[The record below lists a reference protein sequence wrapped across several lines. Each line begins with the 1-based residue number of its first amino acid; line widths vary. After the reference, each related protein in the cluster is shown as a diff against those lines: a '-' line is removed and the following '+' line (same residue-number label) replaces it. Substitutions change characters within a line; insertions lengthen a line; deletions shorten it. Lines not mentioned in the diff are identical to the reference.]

1 MGVVEMSVNI
11 TNIDDWVLNILR
23 NNPDVFN
30 KTPIMIYNMSIV
42 QQRLDQLKQI
52 RNSKIYYQ
60 IKANPKD
67 EILKLVYNMGLNF
80 DCQSFNEIKKVIQLF
95 PDIDVT
101 SRISFGNTIKSKD
114 DIKKQYDVGVRLFA
128 TDSYE
133 DILHIATYQPQSN
146 IFIRLQID
154 SVVNVDDVEYPLTK
168 KFGVW
173 NVDTVVKLQTLQNEL
188 GLNVVGLSFHV
199 GSQNRNP
206 QNFEKQI
213 KYQKFVWTF
222 VKDTLGIDMK
232 LLNIGGGFPAYNYY
246 NTVPEIDLY
255 IDTIN
260 QQLDDILKLYPDITI
275 MVEPGRY
282 AVSDQ
287 QFLLTKVVLKRSK
300 QLNNTS
306 KTWIFVD
313 TNQFQFP
320 EQAFGVK
327 LKWIPYTNVCGKQFS
342 EETDTMIV
350 QGSSC
355 DSGDAFGELELPV
368 NIDTD
373 DYLIVLSTGQY
384 TTQYYGYYQDDED
397 GSRGF
402 NGFKPVKEIVI

>member
-1 MGVVEMSVNI
+1 
-11 TNIDDWVLNILR
+11 
-23 NNPDVFN
+23 
-30 KTPIMIYNMSIV
+30 MIYNMSIV

-52 RNSKIYYQ
+52 KNSKIYYQ

-67 EILKLVYNMGLNF
+67 EILKLVYDMGLNF

-146 IFIRLQID
+146 VFIRLQID

-168 KFGVW
+168 KFGVQ

-188 GLNVVGLSFHV
+188 GLNVIGLSFHV

-213 KYQKFVWTF
+213 KYQKFVWVF
-222 VKDTLGIDMK
+222 IKDTLGIDMK

-246 NTVPEIDLY
+246 NTVPPSEQY
-255 IDTIN
+255 INTIN
-260 QQLDDILKLYPDITI
+260 QQLDDVLKLYPDITI

-327 LKWIPYTNVCGKQFS
+327 LKWIPYTNVCDKQFS
-342 EETDTMIV
+342 EETDVMIV

-355 DSGDAFGELELPV
+355 DSGDVFGELELPV

-384 TTQYYGYYQDDED
+384 TTQYYGYYQDDDD